1 MKRRSTRGLADAK
14 LPFGFADSPQDI
26 ERRFSTTRNGSVRQG
41 ALVTDQTFEARPH
54 VNCSTGRTPVA
65 GLYVGGGGV
74 HPGIP
79 GSLAAGVQR
88 RFGDL

>member
-14 LPFGFADSPQDI
+14 LLFGFADSPQDI

-65 GLYVGGGGV
+65 GLYVGGAGFILASQV
-74 HPGIP
+74 LWPVVTT
-79 GSLAAGVQR
+79 SLR
-88 RFGDL
+88 